1 MPSFQLKPL
10 ALTLL
15 RELALAF
22 LLLLGVSFVV
32 FVILYAAP
40 GDQFGVLLEGQL
52 PSEEARAGIREAMG
66 VTQSWYGQYFFWLL
80 NVMQG
85 NFGNSIR
92 SGLPV
97 ATELINVSFNTL
109 YLTLGSMLVTLSI
122 AVPIALYS
130 SVRGHSTAI
139 SWPLTMLGY
148 VISALP
154 VFWLGYIAIYISIHL
169 FEFFPLAS
177 MSSSAA
183 GNSWLYTF
191 IPLLVLGLGG
201 GSISE
206 VIRNLREEMSRV
218 MAEDY
223 VRTAR
228 AKGASVWRHAFKEG
242 LLLPVTEIIAAKIPY
257 ILGGAVIVEQIFN
270 WPGMGRMAWQAAQD
284 RDFPVIM
291 GIALV
296 AAAFV
301 RLGSLIQRMIC
312 TVVNPQRRRA

>member
-1 MPSFQLKPL
+1 MNSIPIKTI

-15 RELALAF
+15 KELGLAS

-32 FVILYAAP
+32 FAILYAAP
-40 GDQFGVLLEGQL
+40 GDQFSALLDGQL
-52 PSEEARAGIREAMG
+52 PSEEARAEIRAAMG
-66 VTQSWYGQYFFWLL
+66 AAQSWYGQYFSWLINVLGGNFGTSVRTGMPVGAELL
-80 NVMQG
+80 NV
-85 NFGNSIR
+85 S
-92 SGLPV
+92 L
-97 ATELINVSFNTL
+97 NTL
-109 YLTLGSMLVTLSI
+109 YLTLGSMLLTLLI

-130 SVRGHSTAI
+130 SVRGHSVAL

-148 VISALP
+148 VMSALP
-154 VFWLGYIAIYISIHL
+154 LFWLGYIAIYISIHG
-169 FEFFPLAS
+169 FDFFPLAS
-177 MSSSAA
+177 MSRTEQ
-183 GNSWLYTF
+183 GNGWLYTLV
-191 IPLLVLGLGG
+191 PVLVLGLGSG
-201 GSISE
+201 AISE
-206 VIRNLREEMSRV
+206 VIRSLREEMSRV

-242 LLLPVTEIIAAKIPY
+242 LLLPATEIIAAKIPF

-296 AAAFV
+296 AATFV
-301 RLGSLIQRMIC
+301 RIGSLIQRIVC
-312 TVVNPQRRRA
+312 AAVNPQGARD

>member
-1 MPSFQLKPL
+1 MKSIPL
-10 ALTLL
+10 RILAITLL
-15 RELALAF
+15 KELGLAS

-40 GDQFGVLLEGQL
+40 GDPFSVLLEGQL
-52 PSEEARAGIREAMG
+52 PSEQALAGIRAAMG
-66 VTQSWYGQYFFWLL
+66 AQQSWYGQYFSWLH
-80 NVMQG
+80 NVLGG
-85 NFGNSIR
+85 NFGTSLH

-97 ATELINVSFNTL
+97 AGELVKVSLNTL
-109 YLTLGSMLVTLSI
+109 YLTLGSMLVTLCI

-130 SVRGHSTAI
+130 SMRGHAVAI

-148 VISALP
+148 VFSALP
-154 VFWLGYIAIYISIHL
+154 VFWLGYIAIYVSVHG
-169 FEFFPLAS
+169 FDFFPL
-177 MSSSAA
+177 SSSGASD
-183 GNSWLYTF
+183 GNGWLYTLV
-191 IPLLVLGLGG
+191 PVLVLGLGSG
-201 GSISE
+201 TISE
-206 VIRNLREEMSRV
+206 VIRYLREEMSRV

-223 VRTAR
+223 IRTER

-242 LLLPVTEIIAAKIPY
+242 LLLPVSEIIAAKIPF

-296 AAAFV
+296 AAIFV
-301 RLGSLIQRMIC
+301 RVGSLIQRIVY
-312 TVVNPQRRRA
+312 TAVNPQGARD

>member
-1 MPSFQLKPL
+1 MPPKEIIFNIIK
-10 ALTLL
+10 
-15 RELALAF
+15 ELYIVA

-32 FVILYAAP
+32 FGILYAAP

-52 PSEEARAGIREAMG
+52 PTAEARAEIREAMG
-66 VTQSWYGQYFFWLL
+66 LAQSWYGQYFSWLL
-80 NVMQG
+80 NVLSG
-85 NFGNSIR
+85 NFGTSVR
-92 SGLPV
+92 TGLPV
-97 ATELINVSFNTL
+97 AGELLEVSLNTL
-109 YLTLGSMLVTLSI
+109 YLTLGSMLVTLLI

-130 SVRGHSTAI
+130 SLRGHSVAI

-154 VFWLGYIAIYISIHL
+154 VFWLGYIAIYISIHS
-169 FEFFPLAS
+169 FDFFPLAS
-177 MSSSAA
+177 MSRTP
-183 GNSWLYTF
+183 GENDWLYTLV
-191 IPLLVLGLGG
+191 PVLVLGLGSG
-201 GSISE
+201 TISE

-242 LLLPVTEIIAAKIPY
+242 LLLPVTEIIAAKIPF
-257 ILGGAVIVEQIFN
+257 ILGGAVIVEQVFN

-291 GIALV
+291 GIVLV

-301 RLGSLIQRMIC
+301 RLGSLIQRIVC
-312 TVVNPQRRRA
+312 TSVNPQGARD

>member
-1 MPSFQLKPL
+1 MNSIPIK
-10 ALTLL
+10 AIVLTLL
-15 RELALAF
+15 KEFGLAL

-32 FVILYAAP
+32 FAILYAAP
-40 GDQFGVLLEGQL
+40 GDQFSALLEGQL
-52 PSEEARAGIREAMG
+52 PSEEARAEIRAAMG
-66 VTQSWYGQYFFWLL
+66 AAQSWYGQYFSWLINVLGGNFGTSVRTGMPVGAELL
-80 NVMQG
+80 NV
-85 NFGNSIR
+85 S
-92 SGLPV
+92 L
-97 ATELINVSFNTL
+97 NTL
-109 YLTLGSMLVTLSI
+109 YLTLGSMLLTLLI

-130 SVRGHSTAI
+130 SVRGHSVVL

-148 VISALP
+148 VMSALP
-154 VFWLGYIAIYISIHL
+154 LFWLGYIAIYISIHS
-169 FEFFPLAS
+169 FDFFPLAS
-177 MSSSAA
+177 MSQTEQ
-183 GNSWLYTF
+183 GNGWLYTLV
-191 IPLLVLGLGG
+191 PVLVLGLGSG
-201 GSISE
+201 AISE
-206 VIRNLREEMSRV
+206 VIRSLREEMSRV

-242 LLLPVTEIIAAKIPY
+242 LLLPATEIIAAKIPF

-301 RLGSLIQRMIC
+301 RIGSLIQRIVC
-312 TVVNPQRRRA
+312 TAVNPQGARD